1 MIILNDSYE
10 MAIIYYMWD
19 DNINDDVKEE
29 FLELSK
35 LETEN
40 GQYKVDLVSSY
51 ILDIEEWIEQDVD
64 NHSAEWTIRI
74 LG

>member
-40 GQYKVDLVSSY
+40 
-51 ILDIEEWIEQDVD
+51 
-64 NHSAEWTIRI
+64 
-74 LG
+74 

>member
-19 DNINDDVKEE
+19 DNINEDIKEE
-29 FLELSK
+29 FLGLSK

-51 ILDIEEWIEQDVD
+51 ILDIEDWISQDEE